1 MADRPP
7 SRNRPSP
14 RIPAVTPATTAS
26 RLGSAIRLGGLLA
39 FAAFGLHQFRYLAAH
54 GSESGEQLAAQG
66 HGYLAGALPYLAALL
81 VAALAATVLR
91 ARSWRGDAV
100 HASFAQRALAYAV
113 AILLVY
119 AFQELLE
126 GTLAVGHP
134 AGLDALVA
142 DAGWLALPLAALLG
156 TGAALL
162 VVALEGL
169 ESMLAAHPAPRG
181 LPQAPRGRGRPSV
194 RRPLSPRPSPMAFG
208 LARRPP
214 PAIAST

>member
-1 MADRPP
+1 MAGRPR
-7 SRNRPSP
+7 SRPRPSP
-14 RIPAVTPATTAS
+14 RIPDVTPATAS
-26 RLGSAIRLGGLLA
+26 RLGSAVRLGGLLA

-54 GSESGEQLAAQG
+54 GSQSGEQLAAHG

-91 ARSWRGDAV
+91 GRSWRGHTAR
-100 HASFAQRALAYAV
+100 ASFARRAPAYAA

-119 AFQELLE
+119 ASQELLE
-126 GTLAVGHP
+126 GILAVGHP

-169 ESMLAAHPAPRG
+169 ESMLAAHSARPG
-181 LPQAPRGRGRPSV
+181 LPQAPRGHGRPSV
-194 RRPLSPRPSPMAFG
+194 RRPLPPRPSPMAFG

-214 PAIAST
+214 PATAST